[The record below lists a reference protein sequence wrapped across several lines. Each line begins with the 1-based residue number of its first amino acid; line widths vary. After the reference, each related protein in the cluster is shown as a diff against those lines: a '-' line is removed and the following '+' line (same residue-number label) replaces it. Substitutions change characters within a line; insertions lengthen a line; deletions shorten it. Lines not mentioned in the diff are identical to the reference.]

1 MGALNMGLTEDE
13 LPDIVT
19 RWRNANPNIVSLWY
33 KVGEAALDT
42 VENGNVNVVGHVTT
56 RLEYDPIY
64 GQSFLTVELPS
75 GRKLFYNSPHLG
87 VNRFGRD
94 AVHFM
99 GLNQTTKK
107 WEVESTYGGKLVE
120 NITQA
125 IARDCLQVALDRIKA
140 AGYRIV
146 MHIHDEVVIDARKDE
161 KLEDVNAIL
170 ARPINWAPGLIL
182 TSKIGR
188 ASCRERV

>member
-1 MGALNMGLTEDE
+1 M
-13 LPDIVT
+13 T

-42 VENGNVNVVGHVTT
+42 VENGSVHVVGHVTT

-75 GRKLFYNSPHLG
+75 VRKMFYNSPHLG
-87 VNRFGRD
+87 VNRFNRD

-146 MHIHDEVVIDARKDE
+146 MHIHDEVVIDAREDE

-170 ARPINWAPGLIL
+170 ALPIKWATGLIL
-182 TSKIGR
+182 KG
-188 ASCRERV
+188 AGQY